1 MPSEGSDDVEGAGRT
16 DRCLTAFFAGLFQ
29 PSDAAAA
36 TAQRQFYP
44 CSTLT
49 LAPCRNKNPCP
60 TPPAVML
67 HKIPLI
73 VVALIGVGMAI
84 YEFFEGLCKDDG

>member
-1 MPSEGSDDVEGAGRT
+1 
-16 DRCLTAFFAGLFQ
+16 
-29 PSDAAAA
+29 
-36 TAQRQFYP
+36 
-44 CSTLT
+44 
-49 LAPCRNKNPCP
+49 
-60 TPPAVML
+60 ML